1 MKKNLNCL
9 LCDKNLQDSQKIFI
23 RNMPESAQGFTT
35 TSKTIRK
42 DFSTYLFQC
51 KYCNHVQL
59 ASEPVQYYKE
69 VVRSVGISDE
79 MKNYR
84 KKQFEDIRKDYFN
97 NSKRIKVLEIGSA
110 SGEYSKIL
118 SHTFDQVIATEKGE
132 QNLKSN
138 LEKEICCINT
148 HPDDPDFS
156 EKLNKF
162 GKFD

>member
-1 MKKNLNCL
+1 MVK
-9 LCDKNLQDSQKIFI
+9 
-23 RNMPESAQGFTT
+23 
-35 TSKTIRK
+35 K

-51 KYCNHVQL
+51 NYCNHVQL
-59 ASEPVQYYKE
+59 ANEPVQYYKE

-97 NSKRIKVLEIGSA
+97 NSKKIKVLEIGSA

-132 QNLKSN
+132 QNFKSN
-138 LEKEICCINT
+138 LEKEICCIKT
-148 HPDDPDFS
+148 HPDDHDFC

-162 GKFD
+162 GKFDLICCFSYLEHLTKS